1 MEQISYILKTLSDE
15 TRLRVV
21 NLFVKSKT
29 NLCVCEVMDALKIPQ
44 YAASKAINQIKKANL
59 LVSSKEGTWIYYG
72 LNKEI
77 KQNNTLFSFLE
88 IFLTDKV
95 FSEDEARLNK
105 RLLLREKNR
114 CVVGIIPESDLLKMI
129 RQKVKA

>member
-1 MEQISYILKTLSDE
+1 M
-15 TRLRVV
+15 
-21 NLFVKSKT
+21 
-29 NLCVCEVMDALKIPQ
+29 
-44 YAASKAINQIKKANL
+44 
-59 LVSSKEGTWIYYG
+59 
-72 LNKEI
+72 
-77 KQNNTLFSFLE
+77 FSFLE

>member
-1 MEQISYILKTLSDE
+1 LEQISYILKTLSDE